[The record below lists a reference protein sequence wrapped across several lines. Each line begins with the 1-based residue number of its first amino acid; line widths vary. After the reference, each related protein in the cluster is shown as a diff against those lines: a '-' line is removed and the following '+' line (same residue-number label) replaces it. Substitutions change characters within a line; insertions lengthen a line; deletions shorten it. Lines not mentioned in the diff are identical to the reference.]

1 MYVLWIL
8 LNYSGGVI
16 KYIVN
21 VESKY
26 DMQWWILY
34 ANRCDDRCK
43 ISNVARI
50 YLFVAI
56 DGYIMILV
64 AIVLEYCRNYEYQ
77 LFSPFES

>member
-16 KYIVN
+16 KYIIN

-26 DMQWWILY
+26 DMLWWILY
-34 ANRCDDRCK
+34 ATRCDDPCK

-56 DGYIMILV
+56 DSYIMILV
-64 AIVLEYCRNYEYQ
+64 TIVLEYCRNYEYQ
-77 LFSPFES
+77 ITVES